1 MSVKSNFIVRSEMLW
16 FFLHMMD
23 RWAFAIGGP
32 EVRATLQD
40 AIVEDA
46 IRELLA
52 TSFDGSHVKKGF
64 DVEGWETR
72 MVNDLL
78 EEFND
83 AALDYGSCTALV
95 TERKADFS
103 REESILGKLGARIC
117 RLAGQDPFNLNLRLL
132 IWATAAEFLAKS
144 GLKKQVEE
152 FVAKW

>member
-40 AIVEDA
+40 AIVEDS

-52 TSFDGSHVKKGF
+52 TSFDGSHVKQGI
-64 DVEGWETR
+64 DVEGWKTR

-83 AALDYGSCTALV
+83 AGLDYGLCTALV

-117 RLAGQDPFNLNLRLL
+117 RLAGQEPFNLNLRLL

-152 FVAKW
+152 LVAKW

>member
-1 MSVKSNFIVRSEMLW
+1 MSVQSNFIIRSEMLW

-23 RWAFAIGGP
+23 RYVFAISGP

-40 AIVEDA
+40 AIVEDT
-46 IRELLA
+46 IRDLLA

-64 DVEGWETR
+64 DVEGWKTR

-83 AALDYGSCTALV
+83 AGLDYSSCTALV
-95 TERKADFS
+95 TENKADFI

-144 GLKKQVEE
+144 GLKQQIEE
-152 FVAKW
+152 LVAKW